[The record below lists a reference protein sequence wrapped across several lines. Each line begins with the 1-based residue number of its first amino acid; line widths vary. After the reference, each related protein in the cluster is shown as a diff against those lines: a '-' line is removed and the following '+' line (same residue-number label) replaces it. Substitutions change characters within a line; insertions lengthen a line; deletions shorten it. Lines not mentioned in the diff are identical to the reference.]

1 MKSQEWGIPYRETE
15 VTRRDGVRLRYYVYG
30 ESPSTLVVANGHGA
44 PQSVWRG
51 LFELLGDSVSILSW
65 DYRGQYGS
73 TLNRESE
80 TPSIE
85 QHCDDLD
92 FILNQ
97 EGIEKYA
104 IMGWSLGVQVALAQ
118 YGRHPTQV
126 LGLGLIHGVPDRI
139 MHHVLFGHRSTS
151 VRLTK
156 LTRFAVPVLEKLVVG
171 PLSRVARRPE
181 VPVLFERLGLIDTP
195 HSGFGDL
202 VANFTTLNLRQY
214 LSVALAA
221 DAQVTQHWLHTINVP
236 TLVTLGRRDRITPIL
251 HALPLFET
259 IPNARIEIFDGSHF
273 PMFESPG
280 RLVVLLKEFLAQV
293 EWAD

>member
-1 MKSQEWGIPYRETE
+1 
-15 VTRRDGVRLRYYVYG
+15 
-30 ESPSTLVVANGHGA
+30 
-44 PQSVWRG
+44 
-51 LFELLGDSVSILSW
+51 
-65 DYRGQYGS
+65 
-73 TLNRESE
+73 
-80 TPSIE
+80 
-85 QHCDDLD
+85 
-92 FILNQ
+92 
-97 EGIEKYA
+97 
-104 IMGWSLGVQVALAQ
+104 MGWSLGVQVALAQ
-118 YGRHPTQV
+118 YGRASDMEV

-139 MHHVLFGHRSTS
+139 MHHVLFGHCSTLCPLDQTYSFCCACPPRSWW
-151 VRLTK
+151 L
-156 LTRFAVPVLEKLVVG
+156 VLW
-171 PLSRVARRPE
+171 SRVARRPE